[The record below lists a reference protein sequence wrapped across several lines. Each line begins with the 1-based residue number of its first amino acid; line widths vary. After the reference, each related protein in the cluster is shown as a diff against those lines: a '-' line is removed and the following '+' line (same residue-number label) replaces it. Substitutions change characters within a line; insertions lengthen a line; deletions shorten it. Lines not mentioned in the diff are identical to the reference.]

1 MALRTETSL
10 DELLA
15 EPMVK
20 LLMRKDGVS
29 IGDARA
35 LYDRVRPRLEDVQ
48 QRIGGGCSAVWRLV
62 GMSPGSNLILHLNS
76 SWRPRISAVRA

>member
-1 MALRTETSL
+1 MAFRTEVTL

-29 IGDARA
+29 IGEARA
-35 LYDRVRPRLEDVQ
+35 LYDRVRPWLTLAQ
-48 QRIGGGCSAVWRLV
+48 QERSGAVA
-62 GMSPGSNLILHLNS
+62 SPCIAP
-76 SWRPRISAVRA
+76 WAVCRPDQISPCP

>member
-1 MALRTETSL
+1 MAFRTEISL

-29 IGDARA
+29 IDEARA
-35 LYDRVRPRLEDVQ
+35 LYDRVRPRLNDAQ
-48 QRIGGGCSAVWRLV
+48 QVKSGAAASPCVAPWAVCHPDQI
-62 GMSPGSNLILHLNS
+62 SPCM
-76 SWRPRISAVRA
+76 

>member
-1 MALRTETSL
+1 MAFRTEISL

-29 IGDARA
+29 IGDSRA
-35 LYDRVRPRLEDVQ
+35 LYDRVRPRLKDVQ
-48 QRIGGGCSAVWRLV
+48 HVKSGAAA
-62 GMSPGSNLILHLNS
+62 SPCVAPWSVCRPDQIS
-76 SWRPRISAVRA
+76 SCM

>member
-1 MALRTETSL
+1 MAFRTEISL

-35 LYDRVRPRLEDVQ
+35 P
-48 QRIGGGCSAVWRLV
+48 
-62 GMSPGSNLILHLNS
+62 
-76 SWRPRISAVRA
+76 